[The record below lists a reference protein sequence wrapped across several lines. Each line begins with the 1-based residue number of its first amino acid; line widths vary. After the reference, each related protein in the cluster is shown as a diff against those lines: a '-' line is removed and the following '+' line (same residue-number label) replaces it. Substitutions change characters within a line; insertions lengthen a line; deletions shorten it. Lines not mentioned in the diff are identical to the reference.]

1 MTHIT
6 ELTFRFD
13 SKLRRLLALAT
24 LARSVAATAP
34 PPPPRA
40 GVCMGAA
47 MSGSSSG
54 AGSGSGAG
62 PSAAELPLSDGC
74 VGRPA
79 AKGARLPIAGDES
92 LMSAKAHG
100 TCAAPVRAALRWGCD
115 VKLADRICC
124 YNRHYAEHSGYFE
137 GTAFLKSV
145 DRSGVENFFD
155 SVSGKL
161 LFSAPRGR
169 SWADFIEESRD
180 HGWPSFRD
188 EEVAWDQVRVLPDG
202 ECVSLAGTH
211 LGHNLPDRKGN
222 RYCINLVSVA
232 ALPPSES

>member
-1 MTHIT
+1 
-6 ELTFRFD
+6 
-13 SKLRRLLALAT
+13 
-24 LARSVAATAP
+24 
-34 PPPPRA
+34 
-40 GVCMGAA
+40 MGAA
-47 MSGSSSG
+47 MSASSTSS
-54 AGSGSGAG
+54 AAAPA
-62 PSAAELPLSDGC
+62 PSAGAAEDFALSDGC
-74 VGRPA
+74 VGKPA

-100 TCAAPVRAALRWGCD
+100 TCAAPVQAGLRWGCD
-115 VKLADRICC
+115 AKLADRICC

-222 RYCINLVSVA
+222 RYCINLVSVCA
-232 ALPPSES
+232 EPA